1 MGRSTT
7 AERFLLHL
15 EQHYNHV
22 NQFLLRYWINSP
34 RRKDFTPFRSIIL
47 KALATIPYFN
57 FHFFSTLA
65 DIFAV

>member
-1 MGRSTT
+1 MCGAFERKENYFCELKNIIYTHDT
-7 AERFLLHL
+7 AIKNGQVH
-15 EQHYNHV
+15 H
-22 NQFLLRYWINSP
+22 
-34 RRKDFTPFRSIIL
+34 L